1 MIYYAVSVQLDL
13 TAEGAEMFSRRL
25 TVLDIITVA
34 ALLVLTCAAALSVS
48 ALRRENADRIVISG
62 TDSGIESYQLEEDRR
77 ITVTGKGGRTLTVV
91 ITGGEAYVCDAECP
105 GKDCEKTGRISKTG
119 GTIVCVPL
127 GIVIKAEG
135 AGASGGEYDGLAG

>member
-1 MIYYAVSVQLDL
+1 MA
-13 TAEGAEMFSRRL
+13 MFSRRL
-25 TVLDIITVA
+25 TVPDIITVA

-62 TDSGIESYQLEEDRR
+62 TDSGVESYQLGEDRR

-91 ITGGEAYVCDAECP
+91 ISGGEAYVCDAECP

-127 GIVIKAEG
+127 GIVIRAEG
-135 AGASGGEYDGLAG
+135 ANAPRGEYDGLAG

>member
-1 MIYYAVSVQLDL
+1 MA
-13 TAEGAEMFSRRL
+13 MFSRRL
-25 TVLDIITVA
+25 TVPDIITVA

-62 TDSGIESYQLEEDRR
+62 TDSGIESYQLGEDRR

-91 ITGGEAYVCDAECP
+91 ISGGEAYVCDAECP
-105 GKDCEKTGRISKTG
+105 GKDCEKTGRISNAG

-127 GIVIKAEG
+127 GIVIRAEG

>member
-1 MIYYAVSVQLDL
+1 MA
-13 TAEGAEMFSRRL
+13 MFSRRL
-25 TVLDIITVA
+25 TVPDIITVA
-34 ALLVLTCAAALSVS
+34 ALLLLTGAAALSVS

-62 TDSGIESYQLEEDRR
+62 TDSGIESYQLGEDRR

-91 ITGGEAYVCDAECP
+91 ISGGEAYVCDAECP

-127 GIVIKAEG
+127 GIVIRAEG
-135 AGASGGEYDGLAG
+135 ANAPGGEYDGLAG